1 MHVLLGKKQ
10 IVLAALVAALGLAV
24 FVNWYYSG
32 TETQIFPEGPA
43 DSGENVSVEASDG
56 QAHFVGNNDDG
67 EYFASVR
74 LARDTAHAEALEELQ
89 TVLTNAA
96 AESDAAVQTAKA
108 IEELSNVIKMESDIE
123 GLVNGKTGSPCIAVI
138 SDNAVEI
145 VVPSANLTD
154 MNVLTISE
162 VVNEIC
168 GKKYE
173 NVKISGA
180 VG

>member
-10 IVLAALVAALGLAV
+10 IVLAALVVALGLAV
-24 FVNWYYSG
+24 FVNWYYSSTG
-32 TETQIFPEGPA
+32 TEIFPEGA
-43 DSGENVSVEASDG
+43 ANSGENVSADVPDG
-56 QAHFVGNNDDG
+56 QADFVGNSDDG

-74 LARDTAHAEALEELQ
+74 LTRDTAHAQALDELQ
-89 TVLTNAA
+89 TVLTNAS
-96 AESDAAVQTAKA
+96 EDSDAAARTAEA
-108 IEELSNVIKMESDIE
+108 IEELTGVIKMESDIE
-123 GLVNGKTGSPCIAVI
+123 GLVNGRTGSPCVAVI
-138 SDNAVEI
+138 SDNSVDI
-145 VVPSANLTD
+145 IVPSAQLTD
-154 MNVLTISE
+154 MNVLAISD